1 MVFALYECT
10 PQTGGSLG
18 GLIDGEVAP
27 GNGYMIDGGWEDMG
41 TGVLA
46 DHIDG
51 LKITTNPS
59 LNHIIYPIKHG
70 TKVKSGF
77 IRPSAAWRKM
87 TMRALPEKPI
97 QLVGY

>member
-1 MVFALYECT
+1 MNVI

-27 GNGYMIDGGWEDMG
+27 GIGYMIDGGWEDMG

-59 LNHIIYPIKHG
+59 KPYYLSYQTWNQG
-70 TKVKSGF
+70 QSGF
-77 IRPSAAWRKM
+77 IRPSAA
-87 TMRALPEKPI
+87 
-97 QLVGY
+97 